1 MRENLVVGIL
11 KERSKKGEKR
21 APLTPLDVRRL
32 VKKGI
37 KVEVESSKTRVFND
51 GEYKKAGAAVLD
63 KFKKAAL
70 LLGIKKPKVDTIYKD
85 KIYMIFS
92 HTIKG
97 QSGNMPVLKEFIEKG
112 VTLIDYE
119 KITDSDARRLVY
131 FGKFAGICGLIDSL
145 YYLGRK
151 LEWQGIRN
159 PFQPLRPAYHYGS
172 LKEIIQLMPRISK
185 KIKRQGFDRK
195 ISPFIIGIAGHGNVS
210 GGIQKILKFL
220 NPVEISSG
228 EILKLV
234 NRPAKAIDKNIYKV
248 VFPREKRYRYTDG
261 RRFSFEEYLRHPEK
275 FESNM
280 DIYLPY
286 LNLFIQAS
294 YWDSRYPRLVTK
306 TMINRLSGQKRFRLK
321 FIGDISCDLNG
332 GIGLTYKAATPGNPV
347 FTYNPGKKKFVD
359 GYKEDGITI
368 LAIDNLPAELPWDSS
383 REFGRLIGDYVYQ
396 IASRGA
402 KNITKDAVL
411 PGEIRQA
418 VITQGGGLTSGFSY
432 LKRYLV

>member
-1 MRENLVVGIL
+1 MRKNLVVGIL
-11 KERSKKGEKR
+11 KERGRKGEKR
-21 APLTPLDVRRL
+21 APLTPLHVRRL

-37 KVEVESSKTRVFND
+37 EVEVESSKTRVFSD
-51 GEYKKAGAAVLD
+51 GEYKKAGAVVLD

-70 LLGIKKPKVDTIYKD
+70 LLGIKEPELNTIYKD
-85 KIYMIFS
+85 KIYMVFS

-97 QSGNMPVLKEFIEKG
+97 QPENMPLLKEFIEKG

-119 KITDSDARRLVY
+119 KITDSDDRRLVY

-159 PFQPLRPAYHYGS
+159 PFQSLRPAYHYGS
-172 LKEIIQLMPRISK
+172 LKEIIKLMPRISK
-185 KIKRQGFDRK
+185 KIKRRGFDRK
-195 ISPFIIGIAGHGNVS
+195 ISPFIIGITGHGNVTR
-210 GGIQKILKFL
+210 GVEEILALF
-220 NPVEISSG
+220 NPVEICPG
-228 EILKLV
+228 EIENLFT
-234 NRPAKAIDKNIYKV
+234 RPAKTIDKNIYKV
-248 VFPREKRYRYTDG
+248 VFPRGKRFHYKDG
-261 RRFSFEEYLRHPEK
+261 RRFSFEEYIRHPEK

-286 LNLFIQAS
+286 LNLLIHAS

-306 TMINRLSGQKRFRLK
+306 RMVNKLFRQKNFRLK

-332 GIGLTYKAATPGNPV
+332 GIELTYKATTPENPV
-347 FTYNPGKKKFVD
+347 FTYSPGKKKFVD

-368 LAIDNLPAELPWDSS
+368 LSIDNLPAELPGDSS
-383 REFGRLIGDYVYQ
+383 REFGGLIGDYVYQ
-396 IASRGA
+396 IAARGV
-402 KNITKDAVL
+402 KDITKDAVL

-418 VITQGGGLTSGFSY
+418 VITQGGRLTSGFSY
-432 LKRYLV
+432 LKKELV

>member
-11 KERSKKGEKR
+11 KERSEKGEKR

-37 KVEVESSKTRVFND
+37 EVEVESSETRVFSD
-51 GEYKKAGAAVLD
+51 GEYKKTGAAVLD
-63 KFKKAAL
+63 KFKRAVL
-70 LLGIKKPKVDTIYKD
+70 LLGIKEPKLGTVYKD
-85 KIYMIFS
+85 KIYMVFS

-97 QSGNMPVLKEFIEKG
+97 QPGNMLLLKEFIEKG

-119 KITDSDARRLVY
+119 KITDSDDRRLVY

-151 LEWQGIRN
+151 LQWQGIRN
-159 PFQPLRPAYHYGS
+159 PFQSLRPAYHYGS
-172 LKEIIQLMPRISK
+172 LKEIIRLMPRISK

-195 ISPFIIGIAGHGNVS
+195 ISPFIIGITGHGNVS

-220 NPVEISSG
+220 NPVEIRPG
-228 EILKLV
+228 EIEYLV
-234 NRPAKAIDKNIYKV
+234 ARPAKTVDKNIYKV
-248 VFPREKRYRYTDG
+248 VFPRGKRYRYKDG
-261 RRFSFEEYLRHPEK
+261 REFSSERYLREPKK

-286 LNLFIQAS
+286 LNLLIQAS

-306 TMINRLSGQKRFRLK
+306 TMINRLSGEKRFRLK

-332 GIGLTYKAATPGNPV
+332 GIELTYKAAVPENPV

-368 LAIDNLPAELPWDSS
+368 LAIDNLPAELPGDSS
-383 REFGRLIGDYVYQ
+383 REFGGLIGDYVYQ
-396 IASRGA
+396 IAARGA
-402 KNITKDAVL
+402 KDITKDAVL
-411 PGEIRQA
+411 PKEIRQA

-432 LKRYLV
+432 LKRELV